1 MDKRP
6 VIKAALDKA
15 EQTGMPAAALELPDG
30 TIVTGKTSSLLGASA
45 ALLLNALKKLGNIP
59 DETPLIS
66 PAIIEPVQHL
76 KLDHLGN
83 SNPRLHTD
91 EVLVALSI
99 CAVSS
104 DVAEHAMEQLDKL
117 KGCEM
122 HSTVML
128 ANVDYTTLKRLG
140 VRLSCEPK
148 YQTKKLYHAK

>member
-1 MDKRP
+1 M
-6 VIKAALDKA
+6 
-15 EQTGMPAAALELPDG
+15 
-30 TIVTGKTSSLLGASA
+30 
-45 ALLLNALKKLGNIP
+45 
-59 DETPLIS
+59 
-66 PAIIEPVQHL
+66 QHL

-128 ANVDYTTLKRLG
+128 ANVDYTTLKHLG